1 MPCISGSQH
10 QGGTEVVFIPVYL
23 HKDLLVGPNLPLPKP
38 WGWFWRAG
46 SIFQNQN
53 QLVHLLCPCNPSGPC
68 SSGARSV
75 GEASLCCSKP
85 GWGCCWSKGQDLLYN
100 FGTGAPGRAGK
111 AEELLDTVP
120 LSRSNRARN
129 AKLENVPRTCNTEL
143 RRKGVS
149 AADPS
154 TACGC
159 GQLHPPGLLRNVLVV
174 RAPRSRAQVQAFV
187 KFPNFC
193 YLRIMPIL

>member
-1 MPCISGSQH
+1 MYFWFPASGRH
-10 QGGTEVVFIPVYL
+10 RGGFYPRLSAQRSACRTESP
-23 HKDLLVGPNLPLPKP
+23 PAQP

-53 QLVHLLCPCNPSGPC
+53 HLVHLLCPCNPSGPR

-75 GEASLCCSKP
+75 GEASLCCSTP

-174 RAPRSRAQVQAFV
+174 RTPRSRAQVQAFV
-187 KFPNFC
+187 KFPNCC
-193 YLRIMPIL
+193 YLRIM